1 MWQPSEM
8 LQHTNTVDSKTGEI
22 TELWRMATWCHT
34 IADLHIKRTF
44 GYGKCEQSLTTPLNT
59 SSFIIKAAFFQF
71 HPLWQHVDRPLVEVK
86 PEVGHVVALPF
97 KEIALRMRYDNGGG
111 DGGGGG
117 GGGIP
122 TCK

>member
-1 MWQPSEM
+1 M

-44 GYGKCEQSLTTPLNT
+44 GCGKCEQSLTTPLNT

-71 HPLWQHVDRPLVEVK
+71 HPLWQHVDWPLVEVK
-86 PEVGHVVALPF
+86 PEVGRVVVRFPDPHYVVGRENEPLW
-97 KEIALRMRYDNGGG
+97 
-111 DGGGGG
+111 DGAVFFRG
-117 GGGIP
+117 P
-122 TCK
+122 

>member
-1 MWQPSEM
+1 
-8 LQHTNTVDSKTGEI
+8 
-22 TELWRMATWCHT
+22 MATWCHT

-111 DGGGGG
+111 GDDGGGGG